1 MAIGRISGPLLKS
14 NLLRNGVDLAFETD
28 LLYLDVTNRRIGVKT
43 TSPQYALDV
52 QGVARVTDLEITNN
66 TFQVGNVTLDGSTG
80 TISTSAQ
87 EFSIATADSTIVG
100 NRVLV
105 GDLEINNNF
114 IENTNTNSDLFNN
127 SNNNFVF
134 NLTNTSGNGYLK
146 IDNVNGMIP
155 PLGNT
160 AQRPGTPE
168 VGNTRYNTQLEY
180 LETWNGTNWIN
191 AAGEV
196 ESIESNDVEQLA
208 YLFNLILD

>member
-1 MAIGRISGPLLKS
+1 
-14 NLLRNGVDLAFETD
+14 
-28 LLYLDVTNRRIGVKT
+28 
-43 TSPQYALDV
+43 
-52 QGVARVTDLEITNN
+52 
-66 TFQVGNVTLDGSTG
+66 
-80 TISTSAQ
+80 
-87 EFSIATADSTIVG
+87 
-100 NRVLV
+100 
-105 GDLEINNNF
+105 
-114 IENTNTNSDLFNN
+114 
-127 SNNNFVF
+127 
-134 NLTNTSGNGYLK
+134 
-146 IDNVNGMIP
+146 MIP

>member
-1 MAIGRISGPLLKS
+1 MIHDSNKIAKSVKISG
-14 NLLRNGVDLAFETD
+14 DLIIGKNNVISD
-28 LLYLDVTNRRIGVKT
+28 NVLLYGKT
-43 TSPQYALDV
+43 
-52 QGVARVTDLEITNN
+52 I
-66 TFQVGNVTLDGSTG
+66 
-80 TISTSAQ
+80 I
-87 EFSIATADSTIVG
+87 
-100 NRVLV
+100 
-105 GDLEINNNF
+105 GDLQF
-114 IENTNTNSDLFNN
+114 QASDLFNN

>member
-1 MAIGRISGPLLKS
+1 MYAATCSGIYDSDRDTYLDLSNNQFNFVTAGQTNHTLNGTLLESKGFSSDHKFSIDGNVVSTDEQDGTFQLKS
-14 NLLRNGVDLAFETD
+14 NGT
-28 LLYLDVTNRRIGVKT
+28 GKT
-43 TSPQYALDV
+43 
-52 QGVARVTDLEITNN
+52 I
-66 TFQVGNVTLDGSTG
+66 
-80 TISTSAQ
+80 I
-87 EFSIATADSTIVG
+87 
-100 NRVLV
+100 
-105 GDLEINNNF
+105 GDLQF
-114 IENTNTNSDLFNN
+114 QASDLFNN